1 MDIVKGT
8 VEPSAMVPVVA
19 LRVERTG
26 ISNNLIAAVSDVLGK
41 RYDRTRLVA
50 LFSEH
55 GAPGHPPFGNRVE
68 MCRSWLHDVNRD
80 ESMWPLTFLGKII
93 QSVMDG
99 DDKFWSDDRKYI
111 EDALAQ
117 VNLSYYRGELI
128 TRSGVEIA
136 AQSRKGMPHFRNIAA
151 VEAEFKRA
159 LASLDADPLA
169 GIAAACSLL
178 ESLCK
183 TYRSDEGLLMPP
195 DQSLKSLW
203 NVVSGNFSPRSS
215 LDDDIKKILSGAVSI
230 IDGTD
235 SLRSRTGFAYG
246 QDRDASRVEPRHA
259 RLAISAAYL
268 LATFLIET

>member
-26 ISNNLIAAVSDVLGK
+26 IPNNLIAAVSDVLGK

-55 GAPGHPPFGNRVE
+55 GAAGHPPFGNRVE

-99 DDKFWSDDRKYI
+99 GDKSWSDDRKYI

-128 TRSGVEIA
+128 TRSGVEAA
-136 AQSRKGMPHFRNIAA
+136 AQSHKGMPRFRDIAA
-151 VEAEFKRA
+151 VQAEFKRA
-159 LASLDADPLA
+159 LASVDADPLA

-183 TYRSDEGLLMPP
+183 TYISHEGLLMPP

-203 NVVSGNFSPRSS
+203 NVASGNFSPRSS

-235 SLRSRTGFAYG
+235 SLRSRTGFAYSK
-246 QDRDASRVEPRHA
+246 DRDASRVEPRHA
-259 RLAISAAYL
+259 RLAINAAYL
-268 LATFLIET
+268 LATFVIET